1 MIPEIIAIGEQMP
14 IHIGIIC
21 SQEDYGVLQKFKKYF
36 LPAMNHIAGKRIS
49 VNDIMPG
56 DDITAG
62 LLAVLNCDV
71 LLIILS
77 VDLIADED
85 FIREETGIADMLM
98 SQIDRNPGSVT
109 GIYILA
115 RNVDTA
121 HIPQPKNERI
131 MILPLNQLPLNNHE
145 NEDDAY
151 IMLCKHIALEIQ
163 HLRDI
168 ETIKRLEDRIK
179 RLEQEK

>member
-1 MIPEIIAIGEQMP
+1 MKVGKETP
-14 IHIGIIC
+14 IQVGMVC
-21 SQEDYGVLQKFKKYF
+21 AEEDYAVLKKFKKYF
-36 LPAMNHIAGKRIS
+36 IPAMNAIASKKVVIKDS
-49 VNDIMPG
+49 LPSENID
-56 DDITAG
+56 AA
-62 LLAVLNCDV
+62 LLDFLRSDVVLMIV
-71 LLIILS
+71 S
-77 VDLIADED
+77 VDLLYDND
-85 FIREETGIADMLM
+85 FMREETGLADMLL

-168 ETIKRLEDRIK
+168 ETIKRLEHRIK